1 MKTNIDEI
9 RDTTM
14 LLFDAVPITEVGGA
28 LEGLGVCQH
37 PFTTS
42 TTILKPHKDTILDL
56 TNPLDKA
63 VYRKQVFD
71 VIKKS
76 DLAHCY
82 LMIQTAWKMTWF
94 KFCSPYMSAKDFA
107 RYLKQSWQ
115 QEENPNQDTNV
126 SCTEA
131 IKYFKQANKKYLM
144 EPEDKAYYD
153 NLPTTLT
160 VYRGV
165 SPGREKYG
173 LSWTADKEKAEWFK
187 ARFEH
192 DEPGVLLTAT
202 IPKKHAIC
210 YINDRDEKEIV
221 VDVFAI
227 KDKIQEI

>member
-1 MKTNIDEI
+1 MRTDIEEI
-9 RDTTM
+9 RNTTM
-14 LLFDAVPITEVGGA
+14 LLFDAVPITALGGD
-28 LEGLGVCQH
+28 LKGLGICQH

-42 TTILKPHKDTILDL
+42 TTILKPRENTTLDL

-63 VYRKQVFD
+63 VYRQRVFD

-76 DLAHCY
+76 DLSGCY

-94 KFCSPYMSAKDFA
+94 KFCSPYMSTKDFA
-107 RYLKQSWQ
+107 EYLKQSWQ
-115 QEENPNQDTNV
+115 QEENPNQDVNV
-126 SCTEA
+126 SCREA
-131 IKYFKQANKKYLM
+131 IKYFKKANKKYLM

-153 NLPTTLT
+153 SLPDPLT

-173 LSWTADKEKAEWFK
+173 LSWTDDKEKAEWFK

-192 DEPGVLLTAT
+192 NEPGILLTAT

-221 VDVFAI
+221 VDVNAI
-227 KDKIQEI
+227 KDRIQEK